1 MDKISSHRLFRPV
14 FYPLIQQANIDPY
27 YFGLLFILNLG
38 IGVITPPV
46 GTVLYVVSGIGEI
59 KFSHLV
65 TKLMPFLL
73 VEVAVLFLLLFIPEL
88 SLVPLRF
95 LM

>member
-1 MDKISSHRLFRPV
+1 M
-14 FYPLIQQANIDPY
+14 
-27 YFGLLFILNLG
+27 
-38 IGVITPPV
+38 
-46 GTVLYVVSGIGEI
+46 GTGLYVVSGIGEI